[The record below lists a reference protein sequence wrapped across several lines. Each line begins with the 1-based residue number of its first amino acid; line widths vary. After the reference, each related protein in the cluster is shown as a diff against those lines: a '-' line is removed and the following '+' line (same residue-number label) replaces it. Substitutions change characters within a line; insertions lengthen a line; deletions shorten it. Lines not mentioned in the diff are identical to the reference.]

1 MAKIMRPPQG
11 RCSGLA
17 RGVSMGMRWEKTVTQ
32 CRPATAML
40 GELATDVP
48 GESPECTRQNRISWC
63 RSQDRMSITPDND
76 RWFRD
81 EVGAHRD
88 ALHAWLK
95 GRFPGISDVDNLIQE
110 TMTRVWQTRAT
121 SGVSSPRSM
130 LYTTAHNLAIDQLR
144 RQKIVSIQSL
154 TEFADLPVYEESPS
168 PADATLHRQE
178 LELLTQA
185 LQSLPGKCRQVLTL
199 RKIYGLSQKEIA
211 AQLGISEH
219 TVEAQV
225 TNGMKR
231 CAAFFARL
239 GLP

>member
-1 MAKIMRPPQG
+1 
-11 RCSGLA
+11 
-17 RGVSMGMRWEKTVTQ
+17 MGMRSEKTVTQ

-121 SGVSSPRSM
+121 SGVSIATSQCRARAR
-130 LYTTAHNLAIDQLR
+130 T
-144 RQKIVSIQSL
+144 VSSL
-154 TEFADLPVYEESPS
+154 TGSGGV
-168 PADATLHRQE
+168 
-178 LELLTQA
+178 
-185 LQSLPGKCRQVLTL
+185 GV
-199 RKIYGLSQKEIA
+199 GIA
-211 AQLGISEH
+211 GQ
-219 TVEAQV
+219 
-225 TNGMKR
+225 R
-231 CAAFFARL
+231 C
-239 GLP
+239 P